1 MTGLPAFA
9 KNRNRRAVALVG
21 ALGLGSAA
29 LGLAAVS
36 TITEAQRSAE
46 EHVTGEFALTPH
58 EFSIEGSVDGTTFDG
73 DSHLRLLVDGS
84 DDPNKKME
92 VGRENAIYQK
102 FWVRLTAGT
111 ELNAQAGIVEGGL
124 PDNDFANS
132 LSTEIWANSTEC
144 SGTPD
149 GQRIQH
155 GPARASR
162 TAPFDLEA
170 GETGQPGDAVQ
181 LCIVTWMTDDG
192 WMNPSRTSDEVEAI
206 WTVTAQSTSR

>member
-36 TITEAQRSAE
+36 TMTEAQRATE

-58 EFSIEGSVDGTTFDG
+58 EFSIEGSVDGTTFD
-73 DSHLRLLVDGS
+73 DSHLTLLVDGS
-84 DDPNKKME
+84 DDPNLRLE
-92 VGRENAIYQK
+92 VGRDNAVYQK
-102 FWVRLTAGT
+102 YWVRLAAGT
-111 ELNAQAGIVEGGL
+111 ELNAQAGIIEGGL
-124 PDNDFANS
+124 PDSEFANS
-132 LSTEIWANSTEC
+132 LSTEIWANSTRC

-149 GQRIQH
+149 GDRIQN
-155 GPARASR
+155 GPARDSR

-170 GETGQPGDAVQ
+170 GETGQPGEAVQ
-181 LCIVTWMTDDG
+181 LCVVTWMTDDSFVT
-192 WMNPSRTSDEVEAI
+192 PSRTSEPVQAT
-206 WTVTAQSTSR
+206 WTVNAQSTSR